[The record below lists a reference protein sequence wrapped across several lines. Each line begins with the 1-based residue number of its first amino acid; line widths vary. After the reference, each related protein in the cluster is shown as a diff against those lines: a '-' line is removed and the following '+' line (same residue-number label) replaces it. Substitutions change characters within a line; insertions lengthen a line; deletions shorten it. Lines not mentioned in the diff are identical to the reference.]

1 MIEKT
6 IVKAKNCSPPS
17 ETGRY
22 GVAAHL
28 KTIDNTS
35 LVDRYRKVKA
45 IDLPAWEKRARS
57 MLREYVKT
65 GNTKHLIALDALL
78 DGVAYRVSFL

>member
-1 MIEKT
+1 MRLKR
-6 IVKAKNCSPPS
+6 PPN

-22 GVAAHL
+22 GVAARL
-28 KTIDNTS
+28 KTIDNAS

-45 IDLPAWEKRARS
+45 IDLPAWQKRASS

-65 GNTKHLIALDALL
+65 GNTKHLTALEALL
-78 DGVAYRVSFL
+78 DGIAHRVSLL

>member
-1 MIEKT
+1 MRLKR
-6 IVKAKNCSPPS
+6 PPN

-22 GVAAHL
+22 GVAARL

-45 IDLPAWEKRARS
+45 IDLPAWQKRANS

-65 GNTKHLIALDALL
+65 GNTKHLIALDTLL
-78 DGVAYRVSFL
+78 DGIAHRVSFL

>member
-1 MIEKT
+1 MRLKR
-6 IVKAKNCSPPS
+6 PPN

-22 GVAAHL
+22 GVAARL
-28 KTIDNTS
+28 KTIDNAS
-35 LVDRYRKVKA
+35 LVDRYRKVKV
-45 IDLPAWEKRARS
+45 IDLPAWQKRAN
-57 MLREYVKT
+57 LTLQEYVKT

>member
-1 MIEKT
+1 MRLKR
-6 IVKAKNCSPPS
+6 PPN

-22 GVAAHL
+22 DVAACF

-45 IDLPAWEKRARS
+45 IDLPAWQKRANS

-78 DGVAYRVSFL
+78 DGIAHRVSFL